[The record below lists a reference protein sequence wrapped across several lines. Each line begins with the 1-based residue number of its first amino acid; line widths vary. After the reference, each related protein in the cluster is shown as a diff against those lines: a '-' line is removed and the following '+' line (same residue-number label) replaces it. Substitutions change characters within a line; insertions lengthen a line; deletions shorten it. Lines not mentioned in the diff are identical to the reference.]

1 MYNNYNMKNKI
12 LVYLL
17 VLIILMLLLAGVLA
31 FKPVSKSALGPQTA
45 QADGSYTPVQ
55 EELPARDPALADLKR
70 QEILGLPAAAPVNT
84 GYRPQAVS
92 APYRQAVRPGA
103 APAVAAGNL
112 QQAYVRRN
120 GQNPAL
126 KGRLV
131 GGSASASS
139 AGKGGSSSAP
149 EGTGGFMPGNRAGA
163 AGGNEDSYKAAN
175 NTLLSYLGP
184 KDRKQQEA
192 LFRQMDGLNSAL
204 DNAIAR
210 AMAPKSKRQAMLEK
224 YTRRSGPEALK
235 RTSNPF
241 ADVISQIAS
250 QKSSVVQSM
259 SDNFGSSAG
268 RQAGK
273 IMDNFQKEASAVAN
287 RSDLTQQ
294 QKGDE
299 IRKLNNKYQRQ
310 LNNLAQAGTLQ
321 KMEEEQR
328 KENEEYL
335 ALLSDKFNPETAAA
349 AREVL
354 DRFTTQKMQLVKQGL
369 PAPQFQEEYLKMK
382 QAADDKV
389 KEAVFKANPGR
400 MDTGELLDEVN
411 RQSAHAQMQRD
422 KEAVEAGLKQDQRV
436 YVSDEVKQKYR
447 ENFAAQRAKD
457 LKAVKE
463 AYGPEVAAQFEQID
477 QAYEQEVM
485 ENFDSQEGRLTVNEK
500 NQAAVEK
507 RNKAVQALL
516 EKAKNDPQIQ
526 EKQAAQMETEIKKQN
541 EQTLSQIMQSEEM
554 RQWPSAAKKDYEKQA
569 RAILDD
575 MAQQLAQAAVKAQD
589 QKSYEQ
595 ETRRIQQAAQQKL
608 QNIQVSVP
616 QPQPAQ

>member
-1 MYNNYNMKNKI
+1 MKNKI

-17 VLIILMLLLAGVLA
+17 VLIILMLLFAGVMA
-31 FKPVSKSALGPQTA
+31 FKPSAPAVASSGGYEGYAPQEYPGEQPYA
-45 QADGSYTPVQ
+45 
-55 EELPARDPALADLKR
+55 EESNSLADLKQ
-70 QEILGLPAAAPVNT
+70 QEFLGVPATAPVNT
-84 GYRPQAVS
+84 GYRPSGVQ
-92 APYRQAVRPGA
+92 APYTQPVRPGA
-103 APAVAAGNL
+103 PAMRPVGNL
-112 QQAYVRRN
+112 NNAYARRG
-120 GQNPAL
+120 GQEPAL
-126 KGRLV
+126 KGRLP

-139 AGKGGSSSAP
+139 AGRGGASSAP
-149 EGTGGFMPGNRAGA
+149 EGGARFMPGRGTSYPLQE
-163 AGGNEDSYKAAN
+163 GNAYKAAN
-175 NTLLSYLGP
+175 DTLLSYLAP

-235 RTSNPF
+235 GTANPF
-241 ADVISQIAS
+241 ADVVSQIGS
-250 QKSSVVQSM
+250 QKASVVQSM
-259 SDNFGSSAG
+259 SNNFGASAG

-299 IRKLNNKYQRQ
+299 IRKLNNKYQGQ
-310 LNNLAQAGTLQ
+310 LNNLARAGSLQ

-335 ALLSDKFNPETAAA
+335 ALLSDKFNPETASA

-354 DRFTTQKMQLVKQGL
+354 NQFTTQKMQLVQKGL
-369 PAPQFQEEYLKMK
+369 PAAQFQEEYLKMK
-382 QAADDKV
+382 QASDDKV

-400 MDTGELLDEVN
+400 MDTGKLLDEVN

-436 YVSDEVKQKYR
+436 FISEDVKQKYR
-447 ENFAAQRAKD
+447 DNFAAQRAKD
-457 LKAVKE
+457 LKAVQE

-477 QAYEQEVM
+477 QAYEKEVM
-485 ENFDSQEGRLTVNEK
+485 ENFDSQEGRLSVNEK

-516 EKAKNDPQIQ
+516 DKAKNDPKVK

-554 RQWPSAAKKDYEKQA
+554 RQWPSSAKKDYENQA
-569 RAILDD
+569 RGILDD
-575 MAQQLAQAAVKAQD
+575 MAKQLAQAAVNAKD
-589 QKSYEQ
+589 PKSYEQ
-595 ETRRIQQAAQQKL
+595 EAQRIQQAAQQKL

-616 QPQPAQ
+616 QPQPGQ